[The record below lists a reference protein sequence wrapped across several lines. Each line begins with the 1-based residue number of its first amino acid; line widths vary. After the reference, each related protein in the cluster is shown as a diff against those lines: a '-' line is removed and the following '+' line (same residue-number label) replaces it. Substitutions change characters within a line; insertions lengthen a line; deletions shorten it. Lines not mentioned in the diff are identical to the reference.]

1 MVLMHRFPPSRGPV
15 SRLFSALV
23 LLAIF
28 TVAFFLGTFLFLV
41 ILGLVVILGAALYL
55 RVWWLRRRFARQ
67 GQAGPV
73 TLEGEYTVEKPRD
86 RERH

>member
-86 RERH
+86 REQH

>member
-1 MVLMHRFPPSRGPV
+1 MVLMHRFPPSHGPV

-23 LLAIF
+23 LLVIF

-41 ILGLVVILGAALYL
+41 ILGLVVILGIALYL
-55 RVWWLRRRFARQ
+55 RVWWLRRRFAQQ
-67 GQAGPV
+67 GQTRPM
-73 TLEGEYTVEKPRD
+73 TLEGEYTVEKPQE

>member
-1 MVLMHRFPPSRGPV
+1 MILMHRFPPSRGPV

-23 LLAIF
+23 LLVIF
-28 TVAFFLGTFLFLV
+28 TLAFFLGTFLFLV
-41 ILGLVVILGAALYL
+41 ILGFVVILGVALYL
-55 RVWWLRRRFARQ
+55 RIWWLRRRSSGRE
-67 GQAGPV
+67 QAGPV

>member
-23 LLAIF
+23 LLVIF
-28 TVAFFLGTFLFLV
+28 TLAFFLGTFLFLV
-41 ILGLVVILGAALYL
+41 VLGFVAILGVALYL
-55 RVWWLRRRFARQ
+55 RIWWSRRRSAGQ
-67 GQAGPV
+67 GRTGPV
-73 TLEGEYTVEKPRD
+73 TLEGEYTVEKPRE